1 MKDLADRRRE
11 SLPRWRELVSAMT
24 DEVDA
29 LVETFLGRVEDIA
42 GYRAGPVSEEQLQES
57 AHSSLALILSAVA
70 TDSTTT
76 QLSSLPGELGRLRA
90 RQGGPGEDLVA
101 AVQLDFGVIWSAL
114 LARARDSDMAVLALH
129 VENLWSVV
137 DDYARAV
144 QQSYLE
150 ERALMAAA
158 TRDEQ
163 LTYLAELLGPAG
175 QSPRNVQNIARAL
188 GVDADDT
195 FCVVVADAAASHH
208 AHRAAA
214 QLTTLG
220 EQLFVL
226 NQPGR
231 VVVIWPASRSGGQQ
245 DRQLRQLRQLPGMAG
260 GLVPDVAGLGA
271 VPGAAA
277 TAFEICRTLRPDENG
292 LVTLAQAWTR
302 VTKSQ
307 LDERH
312 GFSDALL
319 AGLST
324 APQSER
330 EVIVE
335 TVRAYLATGSLSA
348 SAEQLYCHRNT
359 VLNRLGRFQ
368 KLTGLDVTVPDQA
381 AVTLVAL
388 A

>member
-1 MKDLADRRRE
+1 MKDLADRKRE

-24 DEVDA
+24 HEVDA
-29 LVETFLGRVEDIA
+29 LVETFLERVEGIA

-76 QLSSLPGELGRLRA
+76 HLSSLPGELGRLRA
-90 RQGGPGEDLVA
+90 RQGVPGEDLVA
-101 AVQLDFGVIWSAL
+101 AVRLDFGVIWSAML
-114 LARARDSDMAVLALH
+114 DRARDSDMAVLALH

-175 QSPRNVQNIARAL
+175 RSPRNVQNIARAL
-188 GVDADDT
+188 GVDADAT
-195 FCVVVADAAASHH
+195 FRVVVADAAASQH

-231 VVVIWPASRSGGQQ
+231 VVVLWPAPRSGDQH
-245 DRQLRQLRQLPGMAG
+245 DRQLRQLRQSRGMAG
-260 GLVPDVAGLGA
+260 GLVPEVAGLGA

-292 LVTLAQAWTR
+292 LVTLAQAWAR
-302 VTKSQ
+302 VTKSR

-319 AGLST
+319 AGLGT
-324 APQSER
+324 VPQSER

-348 SAEQLYCHRNT
+348 SAERLYCHRNT

-368 KLTGLDVTVPDQA
+368 RLTGLDVTVPDQA
-381 AVTLVAL
+381 AVALVAL

>member
-1 MKDLADRRRE
+1 MKDLAERKRE
-11 SLPRWRELVSAMT
+11 SLPRWRELVAAMT
-24 DEVDA
+24 SEVDA
-29 LVETFLGRVEDIA
+29 LAETFLGTVGDID
-42 GYRAGPVSEEQLQES
+42 GYRAGPVSEEQLRES
-57 AHSSLALILSAVA
+57 ARDSLALILSAVA

-90 RQGGPGEDLVA
+90 RQGVPGEDLVA
-101 AVQLDFGVIWSAL
+101 AVQLDFGLLWSAL
-114 LARARDSDMAVLALH
+114 LTRARDSDMAVLALH

-150 ERALMAAA
+150 ERALLAAT

-163 LTYLAELLGPAG
+163 RTYLAELLGPAG
-175 QSPRNVQNIARAL
+175 QSPRDVQNIARAL
-188 GVDADDT
+188 GVEADAV
-195 FCVVVADAAASHH
+195 FRVVVADAAASPH

-214 QLTTLG
+214 RVTTLG

-231 VVVIWPASRSGGQQ
+231 VVLLWPAPRSGGQQ
-245 DRQLRQLRQLPGMAG
+245 ERQLQQLQGMAG
-260 GLVPDVAGLGA
+260 GLVSDVAGLGA
-271 VPGAAA
+271 VPAATA
-277 TAFEICRTLRPDENG
+277 TAFEICRTLRPDDNR

-307 LDERH
+307 LDEQH
-312 GFSDALL
+312 GFSAALL
-319 AGLST
+319 AGLGT
-324 APQSER
+324 VPPSER
-330 EVIVE
+330 DVIVE
-335 TVRAYLATGSLSA
+335 TIRAYLATGSLSA
-348 SAEQLYCHRNT
+348 SAERLYCHRNT

-368 KLTGLDVTVPDQA
+368 KLTGLDVTIPDQA
-381 AVTLVAL
+381 ALALVAL